1 MRANVPRLLLIAGAI
16 LFLSTSC
23 VQENNMA
30 PVPDSIITEIAT
42 SEPSASLPTFSPEP
56 TASSTPQ
63 IQVQSTIKVTAT
75 AIIEPEPTASN
86 TPVPSITPEPT
97 LEPYADL
104 FIENLAQRTYGGG
117 EVEIVETLSSN
128 DSFTRYLITYPS
140 DGLTIYGF
148 MNVPNE
154 GQKFPVAIVVHGY
167 IPPSEYDTLTYST
180 RYADSLAEAGYFV
193 IHPNLRNH
201 PPSDSGVDPFRVGY
215 ATDILNLIAVIRE
228 QSRDPDGY
236 IRRADSDDI
245 NLWGHSMGGG
255 IVLRTVT
262 VNTEPYIQAA
272 VLYASMSGDEIA
284 NFEKILEWSNGNE
297 ADLCQRLQELKH
309 SPECFTYEGLPHT
322 FRGSGDSLF
331 MQRVVD
337 FFNRQ

>member
-1 MRANVPRLLLIAGAI
+1 
-16 LFLSTSC
+16 
-23 VQENNMA
+23 
-30 PVPDSIITEIAT
+30 
-42 SEPSASLPTFSPEP
+42 
-56 TASSTPQ
+56 
-63 IQVQSTIKVTAT
+63 
-75 AIIEPEPTASN
+75 
-86 TPVPSITPEPT
+86 
-97 LEPYADL
+97 
-104 FIENLAQRTYGGG
+104 
-117 EVEIVETLSSN
+117 
-128 DSFTRYLITYPS
+128 
-140 DGLTIYGF
+140 

-154 GQKFPVAIVVHGY
+154 GQGFPVAIVVHGY
-167 IPPSEYDTLTYST
+167 IPPSEYDTLTYTT

-201 PPSDSGVDPFRVGY
+201 PPSDSGADPFRVGY

-228 QSRDPDGY
+228 QSRDPEGY
-236 IRRADSDDI
+236 LRRADSDDI

-272 VLYASMSGDEIA
+272 VLYASMSGDEMV

-297 ADLCQRLQELKH
+297 GSFELAVPEETVQKISPIYHLDRIQAPISIHHSDSDKQVPPEWSADLCQRLQELEH
-309 SPECFTYEGLPHT
+309 STECFTYEGLPHT